1 MSYLRFGCRGFEL
14 QGCVL
19 RVDGFSVYKIPQG
32 RTDLYGVSCELG
44 SGSEWCTS
52 TGNSRNYFDDYI
64 SNDDLYIFIKG
75 NEKYQFH
82 YESNQFMD
90 KNDQSII

>member
-1 MSYLRFGCRGFEL
+1 MNKDNLL
-14 QGCVL
+14 QEIEEIL
-19 RVDGFSVYKIPQG
+19 
-32 RTDLYGVSCELG
+32 TLG
-44 SGSEWCTS
+44 
-52 TGNSRNYFDDYI
+52 FDDYI

-82 YESNQFMD
+82 YGSNQFMD